1 MIINYYLSLF
11 RENILKFKLKQFPNF
26 DIFGKKLKSRKV
38 NFNERKKLYI
48 QINSLKFKKK
58 FERNFIK
65 DFVNEIPTSFLEGFE
80 DLELLSK
87 ELNFPEKPKIIFS
100 SNFHRN
106 TLLSYYIAK
115 KN

>member
-1 MIINYYLSLF
+1 MK
-11 RENILKFKLKQFPNF
+11 E
-26 DIFGKKLKSRKV
+26 
-38 NFNERKKLYI
+38 KKLYI

-115 KN
+115 KKIRGFKIIYRSTWRIIRCNFIFMV